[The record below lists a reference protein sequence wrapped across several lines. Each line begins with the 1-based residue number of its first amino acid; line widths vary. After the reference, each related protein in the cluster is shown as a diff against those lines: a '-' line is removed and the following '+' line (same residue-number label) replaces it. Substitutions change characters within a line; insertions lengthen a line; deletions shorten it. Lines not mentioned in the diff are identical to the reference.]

1 MEQSQ
6 STPRSPLV
14 VPDMYVDL
22 SGVSSSSTENP
33 YDALLKVCNND
44 PVNVNSNTVLQ
55 KLIEL

>member
-1 MEQSQ
+1 MERSQ
-6 STPRSPLV
+6 STPLV

-33 YDALLKVCNND
+33 YDALLQACNND
-44 PVNVNSNTVLQ
+44 PVNLSSDKVLQ